1 MVAVRMGGREEG
13 GVKSEQGETGR
24 QTGVE
29 GSLVTPLREEEGVR
43 GVLVV
48 HNSLL
53 WPTHPNEPER

>member
-1 MVAVRMGGREEG
+1 M
-13 GVKSEQGETGR
+13 KSEQGEAGR

-29 GSLVTPLREEEGVR
+29 GSLVTPLRDEEGAG

-53 WPTHPNEPER
+53 WPARPNEPER